1 MSERK
6 FLVEIVASEDVD
18 DLLDKL
24 TEAVY
29 SVLVQVQGGESYDV
43 EVYDG

>member
-29 SVLVQVQGGESYDV
+29 SVLVQGGESYDV

>member
-29 SVLVQVQGGESYDV
+29 SVLVQVGGESYDV